1 MQQQSETVAV
11 DVSGKNKK
19 ISNGSSVGNGSTHKD
34 SLMQAAKK
42 FQPRDQMSDE
52 DSDTDVVSS
61 DEDQEARNSYSSL
74 ERFLTAYDLEEYYPM
89 LVPVDLTIFLLNQL
103 ITSFIFLVFKS
114 KRSTW
119 TR

>member
-1 MQQQSETVAV
+1 MQQQPETVAV
-11 DVSGKNKK
+11 DVSGKSKK
-19 ISNGSSVGNGSTHKD
+19 SSNGSSVSNGSTHK

-61 DEDQEARNSYSSL
+61 DDEDQEARNSYSSL

-89 LVPVDLTIFLLNQL
+89 
-103 ITSFIFLVFKS
+103 
-114 KRSTW
+114 
-119 TR
+119 